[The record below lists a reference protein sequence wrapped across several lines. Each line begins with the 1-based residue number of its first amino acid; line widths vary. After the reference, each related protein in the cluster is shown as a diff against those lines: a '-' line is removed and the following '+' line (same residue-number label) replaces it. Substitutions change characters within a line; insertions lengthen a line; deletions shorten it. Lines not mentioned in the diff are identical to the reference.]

1 MMNERVAKLRQQS
14 IEAKPCISSERAE
27 LITVFYQ
34 SDVPLRE
41 SVPVCRALAF
51 KYLMEHKM
59 ICINEGELIVGEKG
73 PAPKATPTYPEL
85 CCHSLQDLQILNDR
99 EKIPFAVS
107 EDVRRVYREKI
118 IPFWSGKTMREK
130 IFQAMDEPWHHAYEA
145 GMFTEFMEQRSPGHT
160 VLDNKIYCKGM
171 LDFML
176 DIQHSLQALDF
187 FNDPQAYGKQQ
198 ELQAMLICVKAM
210 IRFAERHV
218 EKARDL
224 AASESN
230 PQRKAELERIAEI
243 CSHVPAH
250 APRDFWEALQY
261 YWFVHLGVTT
271 EMNPWDSFCPGRL
284 DQHLHPFYK
293 KGLEEGTLTT
303 DRARELLQCF
313 WIKFNNQPAPPKVG
327 VTAAESGTYTDFAQI
342 NSGGMKEDGSDGV
355 NDVTYLVLDVIE
367 EMRLVQ
373 PSSSIQVSKK
383 NPDRFI
389 KRAARIIRTGF
400 GQPSVFNCDLIVQEL
415 IRMGKS
421 VADARNGGS
430 SGCVE
435 VGAFGKEA
443 YILTGYF
450 NLPKVLELTLNNGI
464 DPRTGKRIG
473 LDTGEP
479 TQFGTFEQLFEA
491 YRRQLNYLIDVKVRG
506 NNVIERLYATHMPAP
521 FLSVLIDDCIARG
534 RDYHDGGAR
543 YNTNYIQGVGLGT
556 ITDALTAIKCHV
568 FDNKTISM
576 AELLSALR
584 ANFEGHEALRQT
596 LWQRTPKYGND
607 DDYADDVMRSV
618 FEAYF
623 QAVDGRPTM
632 RGGRYRINLLPTTVH
647 VYFGAVMGAT
657 PDGRKAGLP
666 LSEGIS
672 PVQGADHQG
681 PTAVLKS
688 AAKMDHARTGGTLLN
703 MKFNPQVL
711 EGDDGIDHLKDLIR
725 AYFRLDGHHVQFNVV
740 DAETL
745 RKAQARPEE
754 YQNLIVRVAGY
765 SDYFVDLGK
774 DLQNEIIARTEQKVF

>member
-14 IEAKPCISSERAE
+14 VEAKPYISTERAE
-27 LITVFYQ
+27 SMTAFYQ
-34 SDVPLRE
+34 SDVPLQE

-51 KYLMEHKM
+51 KYLMENKT
-59 ICINEGELIVGEKG
+59 IYLGDGELIIGEKG

-85 CCHSLQDLQILNDR
+85 CGHSMQDLQILNDR
-99 EKIPFAVS
+99 EKIPFAAGD
-107 EDVRRVYREKI
+107 EVRRVYREKI

-130 IFQAMDEPWHHAYEA
+130 IFKAMDEAWLNAYEA

-160 VLDNKIYCKGM
+160 VLDNKIYRKGM
-171 LDFML
+171 LDFQQ
-176 DIQHSLQALDF
+176 DIQHSLESLDF
-187 FNDPQAYGKQQ
+187 FNDPQACAKQE
-198 ELQAMLICVKAM
+198 ELKAMLICADAL
-210 IRFAERHV
+210 IRFAERHA
-218 EKARDL
+218 EKAREL
-224 AASESN
+224 AAKESD
-230 PQRKAELERIAEI
+230 PQRKAELARIAEV

-284 DQHLHPFYK
+284 DQHLYPFYK
-293 KGLEEGTLTT
+293 KGLEEGTLT
-303 DRARELLQCF
+303 REQAQELLQCL
-313 WIKFNNQPAPPKVG
+313 WVKFNNQPAPPKVG

-342 NSGGMKEDGSDGV
+342 NNGGLKEDGADGV
-355 NDVTYLVLDVIE
+355 NDVTYLILDVIE

-400 GQPSVFNCDLIVQEL
+400 GQPSVFNTDLIVQEL

-421 VADARNGGS
+421 VADARNGGT

-464 DPRTGKRIG
+464 DPRTGKQIG
-473 LDTGEP
+473 LQTGDPE
-479 TQFGTFEQLFEA
+479 QFGSFEQLFEA
-491 YRRQLNYLIDVKVRG
+491 YRRQLNYLIDVKMRG
-506 NNVIERLYATHMPAP
+506 NNIIERLYAAYMPAP
-521 FLSVLIDDCIARG
+521 FLSILIDDCIARG

-556 ITDALTAIKCHV
+556 ITDALTAIKYHV
-568 FDNKTISM
+568 FEHKTTSM
-576 AELLSALR
+576 NELLAALR

-596 LWQRTPKYGND
+596 LWQRTLKYGND
-607 DDYADDVMRSV
+607 EDYADDVMRSV

-623 QAVDGRPTM
+623 QAVDGRPNM

-647 VYFGAVMGAT
+647 VYFGSVMGAT

-672 PVQGADHQG
+672 PVQGADRQG

-688 AAKMDHARTGGTLLN
+688 AAKMDHGRTGGTLLN

-711 EGDDGIDHLKDLIR
+711 EGEDGLDNLMHLIR
-725 AYFRLDGHHVQFNVV
+725 SYFRLDGHHIQFNVV

-745 RKAQARPEE
+745 RKAQAKPEE

-765 SDYFVDLGK
+765 SDYFVDLGV
-774 DLQNEIIARTEQKVF
+774 DLQDEIIARTEQKAF

>member
-1 MMNERVAKLRQQS
+1 MNERVARLRQQS
-14 IEAKPCISSERAE
+14 IETRPYISSERAE
-27 LITVFYQ
+27 LMTAFYQ
-34 SDVPLRE
+34 SDVPMRE
-41 SVPVCRALAF
+41 STPVCRALAF
-51 KYLMEHKM
+51 QHLTENKT

-85 CCHSLQDLQILNDR
+85 CCHSLEDLQILNDR
-99 EKIPFAVS
+99 EKIPFVVS
-107 EDVRRVYREKI
+107 EQVRQVYHKKI
-118 IPFWSGKTMREK
+118 IPFWSGKTMRDK
-130 IFQAMDEPWHHAYEA
+130 IFRAMDDSWRRAYEA

-160 VLDNKIYCKGM
+160 VLDNKIYHGGM
-171 LDFML
+171 LDFKQ
-176 DIQHSLQALDF
+176 DIQRGLDGLDY
-187 FNDPQAYGKQQ
+187 FNDPQAYAKQQ
-198 ELQAMLICVKAM
+198 ELQAMLICADAI
-210 IRFAERHV
+210 IRFAERHA
-218 EKARDL
+218 EMARKL
-224 AASESN
+224 AASESD
-230 PQRKAELERIAEI
+230 PQRKIELERIAEV

-284 DQHLHPFYK
+284 DQHLYPFYES
-293 KGLEEGTLTT
+293 GLADGTLTT
-303 DRARELLQCF
+303 DQARELLQCF

-342 NSGGMKEDGSDGV
+342 NCGGMKEDGSDGV
-355 NDVTYLVLDVIE
+355 NEVTYLVLDVIE

-400 GQPSVFNCDLIVQEL
+400 GQPSVFNSDLIVQEL
-415 IRMGKS
+415 MRLGKS

-443 YILTGYF
+443 YILIGYL
-450 NLPKVLELTLNNGI
+450 NIPKVLELALHNGI
-464 DPRTGKRIG
+464 DPRTDNRIG
-473 LDTGEP
+473 LETGDP
-479 TQFGTFEQLFEA
+479 TRFETYEQFFEA
-491 YRRQLNYLIDVKVRG
+491 WVRQLNHVIDIKTRG
-506 NNVIERLYATHMPAP
+506 SNIIEQLYATYMPAP
-521 FLSVLIDDCIARG
+521 FLSILINDCIARG
-534 RDYHDGGAR
+534 KDYHDGGAR
-543 YNTNYIQGVGLGT
+543 YNTNYLQGVGIGT
-556 ITDALTAIKCHV
+556 ITDSLTAIKYHV
-568 FDNKTISM
+568 FDKRTITM
-576 AELLSALR
+576 AELLAALR
-584 ANFEGHEALRQT
+584 KDFEGQDELRQT
-596 LWQRTPKYGND
+596 LRQKTPKYGND
-607 DDYADDVMRSV
+607 EDYADDIMRSV

-623 QAVDGRPTM
+623 QAVDGRPTP
-632 RGGRYRINLLPTTVH
+632 RGGRYAINLLPTTVH
-647 VYFGAVMGAT
+647 VYFGSVMGAT
-657 PDGRKAGLP
+657 PDGRKAGIP

-672 PVQGADHQG
+672 PVQGVDRQG

-688 AAKMDHARTGGTLLN
+688 ASKMDHGRTGGTLLN

-711 EGDDGIDHLKDLIR
+711 EGDDGLDNLKDLIR
-725 AYFRLDGHHVQFNVV
+725 TYFRLDGHHIQFNVV

-745 RKAQARPEE
+745 RKAQAHPDE

-774 DLQNEIIARTEQKVF
+774 ALQEEIIARTEQKAM

>member
-1 MMNERVAKLRQQS
+1 MNERVAKLRRQS
-14 IEAKPCISSERAE
+14 VEAKPSISSERAE
-27 LITVFYQ
+27 LMTAFYQ
-34 SDVPLRE
+34 SGVPLRE
-41 SVPVCRALAF
+41 SVPVYRALAF
-51 KYLMEHKM
+51 KYLVENKT
-59 ICINEGELIVGEKG
+59 IWINDGELIVGEKG
-73 PAPKATPTYPEL
+73 TGPKATPTYPEL

-99 EKIPFAVS
+99 EKTPFAADD
-107 EDVRRVYREKI
+107 EVRRVYRDTI
-118 IPFWSGKTMREK
+118 IPFWSGKTMRER
-130 IFQAMDEPWHHAYEA
+130 IFQAMDKAWLDAYEA

-160 VLDNKIYCKGM
+160 VLDNKIYRKGM
-171 LDFML
+171 LDFQQ
-176 DIQHSLQALDF
+176 DIQRSLDRLDF
-187 FNDPQAYGKQQ
+187 FGDPQAYAKQE
-198 ELQAMLICVKAM
+198 ELKAM
-210 IRFAERHV
+210 RICAEAIIRFAERHA
-218 EKARDL
+218 EKAREL
-224 AASESN
+224 AGRESN
-230 PQRKAELERIAEI
+230 PQRKAELQRIAEV
-243 CSHVPAH
+243 CSHVPAY

-284 DQHLHPFYK
+284 DQHLYPFYK
-293 KGLEEGTLTT
+293 KGLDEGTLT
-303 DRARELLQCF
+303 REQAQELLQCF
-313 WIKFNNQPAPPKVG
+313 WVKFNNQPAPPKVG

-342 NSGGMKEDGSDGV
+342 NNGGLREDGADGV
-355 NDVTYLVLDVIE
+355 NEVTFLILDVIE

-389 KRAARIIRTGF
+389 KRAAKIIRTGF
-400 GQPSVFNCDLIVQEL
+400 GQPSVFNTDLIVQEL

-450 NLPKVLELTLNNGI
+450 NLPKVLELTLNNGA
-464 DPRTGKRIG
+464 DPRTGKQIG
-473 LDTGEP
+473 LATGDPE
-479 TQFGTFEQLFEA
+479 QFGSFEQLFEA
-491 YRRQLNYLIDVKVRG
+491 YRRQLNYLIDVKMRG
-506 NNVIERLYATHMPAP
+506 NNIIERLYAMYMPAP
-521 FLSVLIDDCIARG
+521 FLSILIDDCIACG
-534 RDYHDGGAR
+534 QDYHDGGPR
-543 YNTNYIQGVGLGT
+543 YTTNYIQGVGLGT
-556 ITDALTAIKCHV
+556 ITDALTAIKYHV
-568 FDNKTISM
+568 FDKKTLPIR
-576 AELLSALR
+576 ELLAALR
-584 ANFEGHEALRQT
+584 ANFEGHEPLRQT

-618 FEAYF
+618 FETYF
-623 QAVDGRPTM
+623 HAVDGRPNTK
-632 RGGRYRINLLPTTVH
+632 GGRYRINLLPTTVH
-647 VYFGAVMGAT
+647 VYFGSVMGAT

-672 PVQGADHQG
+672 PVQGADRQG

-688 AAKMDHARTGGTLLN
+688 AAKMDHGRTGGTLLN

-711 EGDDGIDHLKDLIR
+711 EGETGLDNLKDLIR
-725 AYFRLDGHHVQFNVV
+725 SYFRLDGHHIQFNVV

-774 DLQNEIIARTEQKVF
+774 DLQNEIIARTEQKAF